1 MFNEVRQTKRSSHF
15 IPFEDAESFKRMPDR
30 AIAVESYLLAMKKE
44 RERESRSLRTKLTK
58 KLASNGLRKSH
69 LV

>member
-44 RERESRSLRTKLTK
+44 RERE
-58 KLASNGLRKSH
+58 
-69 LV
+69 